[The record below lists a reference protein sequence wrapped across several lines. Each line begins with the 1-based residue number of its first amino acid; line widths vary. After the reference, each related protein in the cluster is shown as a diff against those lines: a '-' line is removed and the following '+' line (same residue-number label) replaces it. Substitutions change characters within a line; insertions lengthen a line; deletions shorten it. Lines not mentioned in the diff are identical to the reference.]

1 MGVSPWRFKSS
12 LADHF
17 LYQQSLKKDVD
28 MEEKIKSQQLKKPTD
43 VETQKIQK
51 RLELAENLFNFAYSV
66 KFHQLQ
72 KKHSDWSNKQ
82 IHEHTMLLI
91 ERGCA

>member
-1 MGVSPWRFKSS
+1 
-12 LADHF
+12 
-17 LYQQSLKKDVD
+17 
-28 MEEKIKSQQLKKPTD
+28 MEENSKPQQLKTSTD
-43 VETQKIQK
+43 LETRKIQK
-51 RLELAENLFNFAYSV
+51 KLKLAEDLFNFAYSV

-72 KKHSDWSNKQ
+72 KKHTDWSNKQ